1 MLWKAASWEVA
12 ALGKRGGAGFS
23 VDATVGNGEKP

>member
-1 MLWKAASWEVA
+1 MLWKAASWGDAV
-12 ALGKRGGAGFS
+12 LGKRGGAGLS